1 MPHDHAAEN
10 TWNPI
15 LYLKR
20 QRSALKPRSYVLGLS
35 PWKAFLRD
43 WLGGETIVQWN
54 RKISPLKFYTLVAPA
69 LRIRKGSKVYVWG
82 YKIPAFVE
90 AFCDRHGITLIRVE
104 DGFLRS
110 LALGATKA
118 PPISLCF
125 DRGGMY
131 FDATT
136 PSDLEQILQTYDFAA
151 DAPLLERARRGIDS
165 LVASRLSKY
174 NTSRDIDIASVYGP
188 KTRTRILVVG
198 QVEGDASILKGCDR
212 KIDNNDLVRV
222 AAQENP
228 DAQIIYK
235 PHPELLHGTRPYQSD
250 PRDVRHLALILEEDI
265 TLADAFET
273 VDRVYTITSLSGFE
287 ALIRGIPV
295 TCLGMPFYAGW
306 GATDDRQ
313 LCPRRTAR
321 RSTTEIFA
329 AAYILYPR
337 YFDPAL
343 RTELDFEGALAL
355 LAAMREDRRSGTE
368 QGQPVT
374 KPRPF
379 SWLRRG
385 R

>member
-1 MPHDHAAEN
+1 MNLAK
-10 TWNPI
+10 PI
-15 LYLKR
+15 SAYL
-20 QRSALKPRSYVLGLS
+20 QRRVSSLEPRAYVLGLS
-35 PWKAFLRD
+35 PWKAFIRH
-43 WLGGETIVQWN
+43 WLAGETVVQWN
-54 RKISPLKFYTLVAPA
+54 RNMSRLKFHTLVAPA
-69 LRIRKGSKVYVWG
+69 LRLRKGSKVYVWG

-90 AFCDRHGITLIRVE
+90 DFCEKHGIALIRVE

-110 LALGATKA
+110 IALGATKA

-131 FDATT
+131 FDATQ
-136 PSDLEQILQTYDFAA
+136 PSDLEQILQTYDFSA
-151 DAPLLERARRGIDS
+151 DPALLDRARRGIDS

-174 NTSRDIDIASVYGP
+174 NTSRDIDIASIYGP
-188 KTRTRILVVG
+188 KTRRRILVVG

-222 AAQENP
+222 AAAENP

-250 PRDVRHLALILEEDI
+250 PRDVRHLAMILKEDI

-273 VDRVYTITSLSGFE
+273 VDHVYTITSLSGFE

-313 LCPRRTAR
+313 LCPRRTVR

-337 YFDPAL
+337 YFDPSL

-355 LAAMREDRRSGTE
+355 LAGMRQRQGEASALAGKVSRR
-368 QGQPVT
+368 
-374 KPRPF
+374 
-379 SWLRRG
+379 
-385 R
+385 